1 MKSKTEITTKA
12 PAKKAAAA
20 PAYVPS
26 ALEVA
31 PARVPS
37 APTAASTAKAPLQSK
52 PIKIPSASAKR
63 KAPPLTTVNVR
74 IDVGFGNTLYIRGQG
89 DGLSWDKGTPL
100 ECVDAATWVWS
111 TKNAEGNIEF
121 KLLLNDQ
128 VWAQG
133 ENMTVAAG
141 QSIEATPAFN

>member
-1 MKSKTEITTKA
+1 MKSKTETTTRA
-12 PAKKAAAA
+12 PAKKAA
-20 PAYVPS
+20 PAHVPS

-31 PARVPS
+31 PARVAS
-37 APTAASTAKAPLQSK
+37 APSSAPASKAPLQTK
-52 PIKIPSASAKR
+52 PIKIPLASAKR
-63 KAPPLTTVNVR
+63 KTPQLTTVNAR

-111 TKNAEGNIEF
+111 TKNAEGTIEF

-141 QSIEATPAFN
+141 QSLEASPAFN